1 MDFWTFLNFEGE
13 NKKSVH
19 EERKTNQTNSEKKKK
34 KKRKG
39 NQRYN
44 KTKRAKENKNDSWR
58 GDQEELRM
66 ANVKF
71 HEDLFKKFFSLFS

>member
-1 MDFWTFLNFEGE
+1 MKNE
-13 NKKSVH
+13 KPIK
-19 EERKTNQTNSEKKKK
+19 QTAKKKK

>member
-1 MDFWTFLNFEGE
+1 MKNE
-13 NKKSVH
+13 KPIK
-19 EERKTNQTNSEKKKK
+19 QTAKKK

-44 KTKRAKENKNDSWR
+44 KTKKAKENKNDSWR

-66 ANVKF
+66 ANIKF